1 MYINRNIINK
11 LHPPFIHNHSA
22 SRPSAMKRMPMIRE
36 QGYMIMVGIRSLGQ
50 RRLLADL
57 SSHVKKMKRLWIEFQ
72 HQRE

>member
-1 MYINRNIINK
+1 
-11 LHPPFIHNHSA
+11 
-22 SRPSAMKRMPMIRE
+22 MKRMPMIRE